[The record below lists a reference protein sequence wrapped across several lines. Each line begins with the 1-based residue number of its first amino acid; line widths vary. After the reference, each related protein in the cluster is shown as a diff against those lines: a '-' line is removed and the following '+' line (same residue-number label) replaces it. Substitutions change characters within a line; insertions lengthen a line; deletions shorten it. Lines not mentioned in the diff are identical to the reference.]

1 MRKLFFLFLLVA
13 TLLPTYAVRSF
24 TLNLT
29 PDGAAQLFAFLPD
42 NPSGRAVVVLP
53 GGGYVWLSMDNEGV
67 DWAPFFNSKGI
78 ACFVLKYRMP
88 KGDLSIPVGDAEH
101 AMRMVRDSAQQW
113 RINPYDVGIM
123 GSSAGGHLASTLAT
137 HSSFEAR
144 PDFQILFY
152 PVISM
157 NERETHRGS
166 VEGFLGTHKSDP
178 EMVKLYS
185 NDQQVRR
192 HLTPP
197 AIILMAHNDPV
208 VPPITNGIAY
218 YSAMQRQG
226 VPCALYVY
234 PSGWHGFGSQPSFT
248 YHNQMIADLSTWLDK
263 LPSHKPEQIRVAC
276 IGNSITDGFGIYMPE
291 DNGYPAQLQKML
303 GEKFYVRNYGVSART
318 MNWQG
323 RFPYMNEQAWR
334 DALAFRPNIVIV
346 KLGTNDANLV
356 NWTKDHRVIK
366 DQLEHDYQQMIDSLT
381 ALPTKPQIYL
391 TFPIKIW
398 NNSFGLND
406 SLLTTDIIPCIKKIA
421 KKNKLP
427 IIDMYKPF
435 SENTDKSLYL
445 SDGVHPNEKGC
456 RKMAELVYDALK
468 K

>member
-1 MRKLFFLFLLVA
+1 
-13 TLLPTYAVRSF
+13 
-24 TLNLT
+24 
-29 PDGAAQLFAFLPD
+29 
-42 NPSGRAVVVLP
+42 
-53 GGGYVWLSMDNEGV
+53 
-67 DWAPFFNSKGI
+67 
-78 ACFVLKYRMP
+78 
-88 KGDLSIPVGDAEH
+88 
-101 AMRMVRDSAQQW
+101 
-113 RINPYDVGIM
+113 
-123 GSSAGGHLASTLAT
+123 
-137 HSSFEAR
+137 
-144 PDFQILFY
+144 
-152 PVISM
+152 
-157 NERETHRGS
+157 
-166 VEGFLGTHKSDP
+166 
-178 EMVKLYS
+178 
-185 NDQQVRR
+185 
-192 HLTPP
+192 
-197 AIILMAHNDPV
+197 
-208 VPPITNGIAY
+208 
-218 YSAMQRQG
+218 
-226 VPCALYVY
+226 
-234 PSGWHGFGSQPSFT
+234 
-248 YHNQMIADLSTWLDK
+248 
-263 LPSHKPEQIRVAC
+263 
-276 IGNSITDGFGIYMPE
+276 MPE